1 MGDGKKRILIIVGD
15 KSYLKRPHRLRIL
28 YIQDVA
34 IYKNSIVGR
43 KKKKSHHPVAGDHLM
58 PVGQHIKKKMAF
70 TDT

>member
-1 MGDGKKRILIIVGD
+1 MEDGKKRILIIVGD

-43 KKKKSHHPVAGDHLM
+43 KKKSHHPVAGDHLM
-58 PVGQHIKKKMAF
+58 PVGQHIKKKNGF
-70 TDT
+70 H